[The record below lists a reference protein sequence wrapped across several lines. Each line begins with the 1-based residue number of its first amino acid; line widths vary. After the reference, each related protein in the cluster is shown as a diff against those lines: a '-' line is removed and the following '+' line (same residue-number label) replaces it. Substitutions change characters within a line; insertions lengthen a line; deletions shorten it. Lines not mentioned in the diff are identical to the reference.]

1 MNSEEMSL
9 TALLNNLEE
18 EDKKIKKE
26 ILPKQFEPRTNIQII
41 DNEEAIKDICVLSDI
56 IKKEINE
63 KEKKFIEIEKALK
76 CSDKNRLLF
85 VMGLLAK
92 YLENNGIVTAI
103 EKKEKNSRKNNL
115 EEGNTIL
122 QFMVNGLSQKR
133 KYNLYFDIGVER
145 NEVLLD
151 NKEETDKFIN
161 KLRKI
166 LSKELSKEY
175 NISEDSKDDI
185 IITNPKRGRRS
196 FQLSVIFKTRD
207 LDLTK
212 NELIEKFKNELELKT
227 LKIRKDLLLN
237 ACKISKG
244 MFDKKGNKNIGWE
257 DDNKKRGGE
266 SYIPPEGWIG
276 YGLKVW
282 DKYDLDKGE
291 KKNNW
296 LSFNNNEGEWCIA
309 YRGIGNE
316 IKRNEENDYS
326 DDDDIKHP
334 GKKVGNGVYCSPNPE
349 VMERYAEIIQ
359 KGQEKYKI
367 GFMVRVNPE
376 KIRVSAKNTDI
387 WIVDGKDDDIRP
399 YRILV
404 KEIKEI

>member
-1 MNSEEMSL
+1 MSL
-9 TALLNNLEE
+9 TDLLNILEE
-18 EDKKIKKE
+18 EEEEEEEEKE
-26 ILPKQFEPRTNIQII
+26 IKEEILHTQTI
-41 DNEEAIKDICVLSDI
+41 DNEEVIKDMCVLSDI
-56 IKKEINE
+56 IKKEIIE
-63 KEKKFIEIEKALK
+63 DKKKSEKKFVETKRALK
-76 CSDKNRLLF
+76 CTDKRKSLF

-92 YLENNGIVTAI
+92 YLEKNGIVTAI
-103 EKKEKNSRKNNL
+103 EKKEKKEKNIGQNDL

-133 KYNLYFDIGVER
+133 KYNLYFDIDLER

-161 KLRKI
+161 KLRKK

-175 NISEDSKDDI
+175 NISEDSEDDI
-185 IITNPKRGRRS
+185 IITNPKRGRS

-212 NELIEKFKNELELKT
+212 NELIEKFQNELELKT

-237 ACKISKG
+237 ACKISEG
-244 MFDKKGNKNIGWE
+244 MFDKKGNKDSGWGDGE
-257 DDNKKRGGE
+257 DRGGE
-266 SYIPPEGWIG
+266 RYIPPEGWIG

-296 LSFNNNEGEWCIA
+296 LSFNNSEGEWCIA
-309 YRGIGNE
+309 YRGVGNE
-316 IKRNEENDYS
+316 IERNEENVYS
-326 DDDDIKHP
+326 YDDDIKHP

-349 VMERYAEIIQ
+349 VMERYAEIIK
-359 KGQEKYKI
+359 KGQKKYKI
-367 GFMVRVNPE
+367 GLMVRVNPK
-376 KIRVSAKNTDI
+376 KIRVSDRNADF
-387 WIVDGKDDDIRP
+387 WIVDGNDDDIRP

>member
-1 MNSEEMSL
+1 MSL
-9 TALLNNLEE
+9 TDLLNILEE

-26 ILPKQFEPRTNIQII
+26 IFPKQFEPRTNIQII
-41 DNEEAIKDICVLSDI
+41 DNEEVIKDMCVLSDI
-56 IKKEINE
+56 IKKEIIE
-63 KEKKFIEIEKALK
+63 DKKKSEKKFVETKKALK
-76 CSDKNRLLF
+76 CTDKRKSLF

-92 YLENNGIVTAI
+92 YLEKNGIVTAI
-103 EKKEKNSRKNNL
+103 EKNSSQNNL

-122 QFMVNGLSQKR
+122 QFMVNGLGQKR
-133 KYNLYFDIGVER
+133 KYNLHFDMGVER
-145 NEVLLD
+145 IGVLLD
-151 NKEETDKFIN
+151 NKEEQDKLIN
-161 KLRKI
+161 KLRKK
-166 LSKELSKEY
+166 LSKKY
-175 NISEDSKDDI
+175 NISEDDI

-257 DDNKKRGGE
+257 DENKKRGGE

-282 DKYDLDKGE
+282 NKYDLDKGE

-296 LSFNNNEGEWCIA
+296 LSYNNSEGEWCIA

-316 IKRNEENDYS
+316 IERNKENDYS

-334 GKKVGNGVYCSPNPE
+334 GKKVGNGIYCSPNPE
-349 VMERYAEIIQ
+349 IMERYAEIIQ

-376 KIRVSAKNTDI
+376 KIRVSARNADF